1 MAELKDKFKT
11 ALETAAIVG
20 TGAAVGVGVGSMA
33 LGALGGPFQSIPP
46 SLRVGVLAGVGGGV
60 SRSVYQGVSAGTY
73 SFTLNANTGLAVGAL
88 AAFLEYTGTLD
99 GLLPVAPEIGHGF
112 IAGALGGWF
121 V

>member
-1 MAELKDKFKT
+1 MMDLQSKFKS

-33 LGALGGPFQSIPP
+33 LTAVGGPLQSIPA
-46 SLRVGVLAGVGGGV
+46 SLRVGVLAGVTGGV
-60 SRSVYQGVSAGTY
+60 SRSVYQGLSAGTY

-99 GLLPVAPEIGHGF
+99 NILPVGPDVGHGF
-112 IAGALGGWF
+112 IAGAVGGWF